1 MADSTKVGGLEIEI
15 TASAENAVTALD
27 RLASTLERLDGQSGK
42 SGRSL
47 EALSAKLKNLANT
60 PGFSKLIGDVERIKT
75 AGTGAAAG
83 VEKLS
88 AATAKASKGTNMA
101 KLEKELARVEAQAE
115 RDGNA
120 LLRLQEQ
127 LDNMKLFEGKG
138 TPGTQ
143 AEWADKIRETEAA
156 LDRLSATVDALDVK
170 RRSLQQAISTGTTA
184 QPAAQ
189 MSETLKTAAVNCEG
203 VSSAARR
210 VDSSLKGAAKG
221 AKDLGDAVEEA
232 GNKGESGFSKL
243 LSTLGKMSLRMLA
256 LRAIRGI
263 ISSIGEGIREAA
275 SQNASVN
282 ETLSKI
288 ASSVE
293 FLRDSIVAAILP
305 ALQAIEPI
313 LTFLLDA
320 VAQVFNFVAKI
331 IGFLTGQ
338 KSVVQAKKQF
348 ADFAGSLN
356 ETASAAKAALK
367 YLLPFDEL
375 NIMDN
380 SGSGNVSP
388 GGLHFEDSDVS
399 LPEWELK
406 PVAWPGWD
414 PPTVSPPM
422 LEPVTIPAPSFEAI
436 EWPEWVTQPLPVPG
450 WAPNP
455 IPAPELE
462 AITVPEWATVP
473 LPSPSWSV
481 DPIPAPV
488 LVPLTMPEW
497 AVNPLPS
504 PVWSVDPIPA
514 PAIDP
519 APVEEGLQAIE
530 GDFSASWEN
539 ISVTTETA
547 GERIENKLGDIL
559 TALAKARVTAAATLA
574 AVVADLTGSLSTGK
588 AKVEDFVKNTTANLA
603 AWRTSVTTSFTATS
617 AYIPVVATVG
627 LAAAG
632 AAFNSF
638 LKNTS
643 ENVASWGENV
653 AANVKSTMEYI
664 PTAAASGLSAAAQ
677 SFASWAN
684 GTASNIVSW
693 GNNLISN
700 GAKTISGFVKNF
712 ISGLKSAWD
721 SFVSFMKGIGE
732 KISNW
737 WDGNKSWAAPVA
749 VGGLVALGVTAAVLT
764 GGLSLPALGSLGGAA
779 LIPALAGGGVATKP
793 TTALIGEYPGA
804 QSNPEIVAPQSILR
818 QTFRQELNGGVSSEE
833 VINAIYAMGERVVR
847 AIEEKDTDIY
857 LDGDE
862 LTEKVTKRQRQV
874 DRMHWR

>member
-1 MADSTKVGGLEIEI
+1 MADNTKVGGLEIEI
-15 TASAENAVTALD
+15 TASADNAVTALD

-47 EALSAKLKNLANT
+47 EALSAKLKNLENT
-60 PGFSKLIGDVERIKT
+60 PGFSKLVEDVERIKT

-83 VEKLS
+83 VGKLS

-156 LDRLSATVDALDVK
+156 LDKLSATVDALDVK
-170 RRSLQQAISTGTTA
+170 RRSLQQAISAGTTA
-184 QPAAQ
+184 QPVAQ

-203 VSSAARR
+203 VSKAAKK
-210 VDSSLKGAAKG
+210 VDASMKGAAKG
-221 AKDLGDAVEEA
+221 AKDLGDAVEEEA

-348 ADFAGSLN
+348 TDFAGSLN
-356 ETASAAKAALK
+356 ETASAAKSALK

-375 NIMDN
+375 NIMDD
-380 SGSGNVSP
+380 GGGGGVSP
-388 GGLHFEDSDVS
+388 GGLHFEDSDVN

-450 WAPNP
+450 WTPNP

-539 ISVTTETA
+539 ISVSTETT
-547 GERIENKLGDIL
+547 GERIKNKLGDIL
-559 TALAKARVTAAATLA
+559 DALAKARVTAAATLA
-574 AVVADLTGSLSTGK
+574 AVVTDLTGNLSTGK
-588 AKVEDFVKNTTANLA
+588 LKVEDFVKSTTASLT
-603 AWRTSVTTSFTATS
+603 AWRTSVSMNFSTVS
-617 AYIPVVATVG
+617 AYIPATVAAG

-632 AAFNSF
+632 VAFNSF

-643 ENVASWGENV
+643 ENVASWGENI
-653 AANVKSTMEYI
+653 AANVRATLEYI
-664 PTAAASGLSAAAQ
+664 PSAVASGLTSAAE
-677 SFASWAN
+677 SFASWVN
-684 GTASNIVSW
+684 GTASNVVSW

-700 GAKTISGFVKNF
+700 GAKTISGFVQNF
-712 ISGLKSAWD
+712 VSGLKSAWD
-721 SFVSFMKGIGE
+721 SFVSFLKSTGE
-732 KISNW
+732 KISSW
-737 WDGNKSWAAPVA
+737 WDGNKQWAAPVA
-749 VGGLVALGVTAAVLT
+749 TAGLIALGVTAVVL
-764 GGLSLPALGSLGGAA
+764 SGGAA
-779 LIPALAGGGVATKP
+779 LPVLALANGGVATKP

-818 QTFRQELNGGVSSEE
+818 QTFRQELNGGVSNEE

-847 AIEEKDTDIY
+847 AINDKDSNIY
-857 LDGDE
+857 LDG
-862 LTEKVTKRQRQV
+862 EKVTKRVSTLQGEYAQMYGR
-874 DRMHWR
+874 

>member
-1 MADSTKVGGLEIEI
+1 MADNTKVGGLEIEI
-15 TASAENAVTALD
+15 TASADNAVTALD
-27 RLASTLERLDGQSGK
+27 RLASTLEMLDGQSGK

-47 EALSAKLKNLANT
+47 EALSAKLKSLANT
-60 PGFSKLIGDVERIKT
+60 PGFSKLVGDVERIKT

-156 LDRLSATVDALDVK
+156 LDKLSATVDALDLK

-184 QPAAQ
+184 QPVAQ
-189 MSETLKTAAVNCEG
+189 MSETLKTVAVNCEG

-263 ISSIGEGIREAA
+263 ISSIGEGIKEAA

-282 ETLSKI
+282 ETMSKI

-293 FLRDSIVAAILP
+293 FLRDALVAAILP
-305 ALQAIEPI
+305 AIKAIEPV

-320 VAQVFNFVAKI
+320 VAEVFNFIGRI
-331 IGFLTGQ
+331 IGLLTGQ
-338 KSVVQAKKQF
+338 KSVVQARKQF
-348 ADFAGSLN
+348 TDFAGSLN

-367 YLLPFDEL
+367 YLLPIDEL

-422 LEPVTIPAPSFEAI
+422 LEPVTIPTPSFEAI

-455 IPAPELE
+455 IPAP
-462 AITVPEWATVP
+462 
-473 LPSPSWSV
+473 
-481 DPIPAPV
+481 
-488 LVPLTMPEW
+488 
-497 AVNPLPS
+497 
-504 PVWSVDPIPA
+504 
-514 PAIDP
+514 AIDP
-519 APVEEGLQAIE
+519 APVEDGLQAIE

-539 ISVTTETA
+539 IRVTTETA
-547 GERIENKLGDIL
+547 GERIKNKLGDIL
-559 TALAKARVTAAATLA
+559 DALAKARVTEAVTLA
-574 AVVADLTGSLSTGK
+574 AVVADLTGKLSTGK
-588 AKVEDFVKNTTANLA
+588 AKVEDFVKNTVANMA
-603 AWRTSVTTSFTATS
+603 EWRTSVSTNISEAS
-617 AYIPVVATVG
+617 AYIPVAVTSG
-627 LAAAG
+627 LSAAG
-632 AAFNSF
+632 GAFNSF

-643 ENVASWGENV
+643 ENVASWGENIG
-653 AANVKSTMEYI
+653 ANVRSTLEYI
-664 PTAAASGLSAAAQ
+664 PTVVASGLSSAAQ
-677 SFASWAN
+677 SVASWVN
-684 GTASNIVSW
+684 GTASNFVAW

-700 GAKTISGFVKNF
+700 GAKTISGFVQNF
-712 ISGLKSAWD
+712 LSGLKSAWD

-737 WDGNKSWAAPVA
+737 WDGNKQWAAPVA
-749 VGGLVALGVTAAVLT
+749 TAGLITLGVAAVVLS
-764 GGLSLPALGSLGGAA
+764 GGVALPAL
-779 LIPALAGGGVATKP
+779 ALASGGVATKP

-818 QTFRQELNGGVSSEE
+818 QTFRQELNGGVSNEE
-833 VINAIYAMGERVVR
+833 VISAIYAMGERVVR
-847 AIEEKDTDIY
+847 AINDKDANTYI
-857 LDGDE
+857 DGE
-862 LTEKVTKRQRQV
+862 AVTKRVTSLQEQYRQMNG
-874 DRMHWR
+874 R

>member
-1 MADSTKVGGLEIEI
+1 MADNTKVGGLEIEI

-60 PGFSKLIGDVERIKT
+60 PGFSKLVGDVERIKT

-88 AATAKASKGTNMA
+88 AATEKASRATSMD
-101 KLEKELARVEAQAE
+101 KLEKELKRIESQAD

-120 LLRLQEQ
+120 LLKLQEK
-127 LDNMKLFEGKG
+127 LEGMKALEGKG

-143 AEWADKIRETEAA
+143 LEWANRIRQTEEE
-156 LDRLSATVDALDVK
+156 LQRLSATIDALDVK
-170 RRSLQQAISTGTTA
+170 RRSLQQAISAGTTS
-184 QPAAQ
+184 QPVAQ
-189 MSETLKTAAVNCEG
+189 MSEALKTAAKNCEN
-203 VSSAARR
+203 VSGAAKKA
-210 VDSSLKGAAKG
+210 DKSLRNAAKG
-221 AKDLGDAVEEA
+221 AKEMGDAVEEA
-232 GNKGESGFSKL
+232 GDKGQSGFGKL
-243 LSTLGKMSLRMLA
+243 LDMIGRMTLRMVIL
-256 LRAIRGI
+256 RGI
-263 ISSIGEGIREAA
+263 RSIFSGIGDGLKEAA
-275 SQNASVN
+275 QQNQHVN

-293 FLRDSIVAAILP
+293 FVRDALVAAILP
-305 ALQAIEPI
+305 AIEAIAPI

-320 VAQVFNFVAKI
+320 LAKIFNFVAKI

-348 ADFAGSLN
+348 VDFAGSLN

-367 YLLPFDEL
+367 YLLPIDEL
-375 NIMDN
+375 NIIDN
-380 SGSGNVSP
+380 NGGSGGVTP
-388 GGLHFEDSDVS
+388 GGLHFEDSNVD

-406 PVAWPGWD
+406 PFAWPGWD
-414 PPTVSPPM
+414 PPTVSPP
-422 LEPVTIPAPSFEAI
+422 LVETVTIPAPNFESVDL
-436 EWPEWVTQPLPVPG
+436 PEWVKQPLPVPE
-450 WAPNP
+450 WATNP
-455 IPAPELE
+455 IPAPDFEV
-462 AITVPEWATVP
+462 AKVPEWATAP
-473 LPSPSWSV
+473 FPSP
-481 DPIPAPV
+481 A
-488 LVPLTMPEW
+488 
-497 AVNPLPS
+497 
-504 PVWSVDPIPA
+504 WSVDPIPA

-530 GDFSASWEN
+530 GDFSVSWEN

-547 GERIENKLGDIL
+547 GERIKNKLGDIL
-559 TALAKARVTAAATLA
+559 TALAKARVTEAVTLA
-574 AVVADLTGSLSTGK
+574 AVVADLTGNLSTGK

-617 AYIPVVATVG
+617 AYIPVAATVG

-779 LIPALAGGGVATKP
+779 LLPALAGGGVATKP

-818 QTFRQELNGGVSSEE
+818 QTFRQELNGGVSNEE

-847 AIEEKDTDIY
+847 AINDKDTNIY
-857 LDGDE
+857 MDGD
-862 LTEKVTKRQRQV
+862 KVTKRVTRLQKEYAQ
-874 DRMHWR
+874 MLGL